1 MSWRSSPT
9 GPSSMVL
16 SISVTSEAMSKRST
30 LRSQVDSVFEVG
42 WDSNEKLR
50 FTPLVARILSS
61 GGGDDIV
68 WTKTRI
74 AYRRPV
80 NCFCN
85 AVMNKRKIEIL
96 NITKG
101 HNKQHLRKD
110 VLDLCLSRTTRYR
123 DIWVDF
129 FFKYNNL
136 KYQWKAFIKQNL
148 MERVVYSGPDFDQ
161 AVILFKFKIVLLL
174 LTSTLRLSLSASG
187 AKRARSEDKEMISW
201 SAPPACSIL
210 QSSWSL
216 QQIHKYLWFY

>member
-1 MSWRSSPT
+1 
-9 GPSSMVL
+9 
-16 SISVTSEAMSKRST
+16 
-30 LRSQVDSVFEVG
+30 
-42 WDSNEKLR
+42 LR

-80 NCFCN
+80 DCFCN

-110 VLDLCLSRTTRYR
+110 VLDLCLSRTKRYR

-161 AVILFKFKIVLLL
+161 AVILFKFKIVLLV

-216 QQIHKYLWFY
+216 QQIHKYCGFY